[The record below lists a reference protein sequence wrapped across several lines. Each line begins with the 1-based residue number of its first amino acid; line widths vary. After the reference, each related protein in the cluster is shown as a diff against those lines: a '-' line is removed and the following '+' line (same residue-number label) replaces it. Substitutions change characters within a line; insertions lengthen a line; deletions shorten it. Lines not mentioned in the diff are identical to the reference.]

1 MQLLILLIVNLFY
14 NHLILSGT
22 KIGRVWKAKYLE
34 FYNHLIL
41 SGTKMSNPYFQA
53 IVITSE
59 SNISV
64 TSFQAISFY
73 NHIIIVTYFMSI
85 RKKFLAQQEILLY
98 IHLLPS
104 SHLLTS
110 K

>member
-1 MQLLILLIVNLFY
+1 MRENEEFKKLFY

-22 KIGRVWKAKYLE
+22 KIVGVFKYSCCM

-59 SNISV
+59 FNIPV

-98 IHLLPS
+98 IHLLPN

>member
-1 MQLLILLIVNLFY
+1 MRGRRIRLVQFY

-22 KIGRVWKAKYLE
+22 KILVGSTSPVCW

-59 SNISV
+59 FNIPV

-85 RKKFLAQQEILLY
+85 RKKFLAQQEILLN

>member
-1 MQLLILLIVNLFY
+1 MLQHMFY

-22 KIGRVWKAKYLE
+22 KITNKEFIDNEK

-59 SNISV
+59 FNIPV

-98 IHLLPS
+98 IHLLPN

>member
-1 MQLLILLIVNLFY
+1 MEIKTVAELEFY

-22 KIGRVWKAKYLE
+22 KIRLRYNSGDVK

-59 SNISV
+59 FNIPV

-85 RKKFLAQQEILLY
+85 RKKFLAQQEILLN
-98 IHLLPS
+98 IHLLPR

>member
-1 MQLLILLIVNLFY
+1 MFEPFSIIYELFY

-22 KIGRVWKAKYLE
+22 KINSRLKLNNKS

-59 SNISV
+59 FNIPV

-85 RKKFLAQQEILLY
+85 RKKFLAQQEILLN

>member
-1 MQLLILLIVNLFY
+1 MQSVECLTATLFY

-22 KIGRVWKAKYLE
+22 KITVQVILFTIR

-53 IVITSE
+53 IVTTSE

-73 NHIIIVTYFMSI
+73 NHVVIITYFMSI

>member
-1 MQLLILLIVNLFY
+1 
-14 NHLILSGT
+14 
-22 KIGRVWKAKYLE
+22 
-34 FYNHLIL
+34 
-41 SGTKMSNPYFQA
+41 MSNPYFQA
-53 IVITSE
+53 IVTTSE

-73 NHIIIVTYFMSI
+73 NHVVIITYFMSI

-98 IHLLPS
+98 THLLPS

>member
-1 MQLLILLIVNLFY
+1 MSVVLLMRILLFY

-22 KIGRVWKAKYLE
+22 KIQDYICNVDRL

-41 SGTKMSNPYFQA
+41 SGTKMSNPYLQA
-53 IVITSE
+53 IVTTSE

-73 NHIIIVTYFMSI
+73 NHMVIITYFMSI
-85 RKKFLAQQEILLY
+85 RKKFLVQQEILLY
-98 IHLLPS
+98 IHLLPG

>member
-1 MQLLILLIVNLFY
+1 MVDDLLPDSRQFY

-22 KIGRVWKAKYLE
+22 KMLVSVLYSTLL

-59 SNISV
+59 FNIPV
-64 TSFQAISFY
+64 TSFQAILFY

>member
-1 MQLLILLIVNLFY
+1 MFY

-22 KIGRVWKAKYLE
+22 KITSDAQLRMDL